1 MLHCVALAVAV
12 RTGCEWRVVCNLSLQ
27 ITDKSYCNDL
37 PGAGSNLLSSMTWTL
52 KYLPNRSSLNFW
64 SRRLSCITACM
75 SWRAAICSLVGHH
88 HNLKAA
94 CCARLLTGAVEDVS
108 KQSGL
113 NERFLG
119 LIVLPI
125 AGNACEHITAIFVAV
140 KNKMD
145 LAIGVALGSSI
156 QASDVYAS

>member
-1 MLHCVALAVAV
+1 
-12 RTGCEWRVVCNLSLQ
+12 
-27 ITDKSYCNDL
+27 
-37 PGAGSNLLSSMTWTL
+37 
-52 KYLPNRSSLNFW
+52 
-64 SRRLSCITACM
+64 M
-75 SWRAAICSLVGHH
+75 SWRAATCSLAKHRH
-88 HNLKAA
+88 EPKAA
-94 CCARLLTGAVEDVS
+94 CFARLLTGAVEDVS